1 MSGVGLVAVT
11 GATGGL
17 GGRVARRLAERGV
30 RQRLVVRD
38 PGRAPALDGAEVA
51 TVTAGYDDAD
61 GLRRALEGAGTL
73 FMVSA
78 SEDPDRV
85 RLHTTVVQ
93 AAVDAGVGRVV
104 YTSFYGAGPECTFTF
119 GRDHWHT
126 EELIRGSGLRH
137 TFLRDNLYLDFVPLV
152 VGADGVIRGPAGD
165 GRVAAVARDD
175 IADAAVAV
183 LLDDGGDHDGR
194 AYDMT
199 GPEALTMAEV
209 AAELSRATGR
219 SVAYQAETLEEAY
232 ASRASYGAPDWQVA
246 GWVTTYVA
254 IANGDLE
261 AVSGDVAALTGHPPM
276 SLAEFLRR
284 NPDSLRRLRS

>member
-1 MSGVGLVAVT
+1 MSGAGLIAVT

-38 PGRAPALDGAEVA
+38 PGRAPALAGTEVA

-93 AAVDAGVGRVV
+93 AAVDAGVERIV
-104 YTSFYGAGPECTFTF
+104 YTSFFGAAPDCTFTF

-126 EELIRGSGLRH
+126 EELIRGSGLAPTR
-137 TFLRDNLYLDFVPLV
+137 
-152 VGADGVIRGPAGD
+152 
-165 GRVAAVARDD
+165 
-175 IADAAVAV
+175 
-183 LLDDGGDHDGR
+183 
-194 AYDMT
+194 
-199 GPEALTMAEV
+199 
-209 AAELSRATGR
+209 SSATTSTSISCR
-219 SVAYQAETLEEAY
+219 
-232 ASRASYGAPDWQVA
+232 
-246 GWVTTYVA
+246 
-254 IANGDLE
+254 
-261 AVSGDVAALTGHPPM
+261 
-276 SLAEFLRR
+276 
-284 NPDSLRRLRS
+284 